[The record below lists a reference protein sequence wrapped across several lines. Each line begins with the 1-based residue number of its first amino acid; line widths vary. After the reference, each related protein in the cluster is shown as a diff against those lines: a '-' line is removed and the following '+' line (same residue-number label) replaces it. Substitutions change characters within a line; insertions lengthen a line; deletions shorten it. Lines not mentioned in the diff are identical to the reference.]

1 MSCVFSLLRRYR
13 APRLASLQS
22 RLVGSPVAQ
31 HGIENPGQSPRQ
43 GHHRDLLPAAGGNPY
58 RPCPKVRRPGIA
70 QPHDRHRR
78 LDQQRPHARVACFGE
93 PPSPLM
99 FPTAQL
105 ARHQAEVRRHLVG
118 ATKPPHVVKRG
129 HKRRRGHRP
138 HARPTPQ
145 QPHSA
150 VRPGHYPPR
159 GDHPRPVRA
168 HDRGSAARPVR
179 PPARHGSW
187 PSHACRARPSTAR
200 AASRSASARVG
211 WAWQVRAMSSL
222 LAPNS
227 MAAAA
232 SAMRSPAR
240 SPRM

>member
-43 GHHRDLLPAAGGNPY
+43 GHHRDLPPAAGGNPY

-150 VRPGHYPPR
+150 VRPGHRLDP
-159 GDHPRPVRA
+159 PVRVRQRLVHRA
-168 HDRGSAARPVR
+168 QHRQERAELRSSRPGSGTSMTRSITASA
-179 PPARHGSW
+179 PPLRTRQ
-187 PSHACRARPSTAR
+187 PCCRSMRTS
-200 AASRSASARVG
+200 ASRTASRPRTWRWSSERRWAR
-211 WAWQVRAMSSL
+211 R
-222 LAPNS
+222 
-227 MAAAA
+227 
-232 SAMRSPAR
+232 
-240 SPRM
+240 